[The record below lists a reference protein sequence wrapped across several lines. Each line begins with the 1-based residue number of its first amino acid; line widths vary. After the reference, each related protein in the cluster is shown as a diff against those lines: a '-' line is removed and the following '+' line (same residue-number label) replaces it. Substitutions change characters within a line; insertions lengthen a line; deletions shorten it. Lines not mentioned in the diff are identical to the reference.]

1 MLKPPF
7 TTIMA
12 DDDEVDI
19 LGDFN
24 LENLLTKDENR
35 LASCYDGGVGSDLLH
50 CDYQSS
56 WYLDVGSPPWYER
69 SQLDSFSPLPFS
81 LPLSSSP
88 NNLQWSDPSAAS
100 SSAGNVANWTDKER
114 SLLEEG
120 LELFGRSW
128 SRLSQFIGTK
138 TPHQIKSYLKLN
150 RPSSESEALSISVSS
165 SVDGNIPTATISNEH
180 NISYTE
186 LIDDLQIPASMEE
199 VIAVVSTA
207 KPTIPP
213 SSGNTSR
220 MSEANRNRLKKK
232 RTKPPQ
238 SSKAKRGRPP
248 RASPQKTTLKRGRG
262 RPRKLPGGIT
272 TDHSTD
278 DPKNINVISELTETP
293 RLGEEVVRIRSLS
306 SDDSDVEIDIEDDE
320 DEDKTTLD
328 NRPSSHDTALE
339 KESTLVVKQEPL
351 DFEDIP
357 CPLPDPPEEF
367 LPDVKPELI
376 TEASLKNEGYEPS
389 TSGKESK
396 TLISHQDI
404 LDQIHQ
410 LPPPTHEHTLR
421 PDEILDEERAI
432 HAEFFEGR
440 PAKTPKRYLKIR
452 NHIIDSW
459 LQSKPNYVTKTS
471 VRGGL
476 RNCGDVNCIGRIH
489 SYLEQTGVINFGCE
503 QTRYHHPPQAPVGT
517 SNVSVLKEKV
527 NRELLCIEGMRPRK
541 KKQEI
546 DEDLLGSTEGGY
558 TILHKEDGQ
567 TFLTY
572 NTIVKPKVPR
582 TDNSI
587 KLLYCSQFSNEKP
600 APFTVHLHIG
610 ALFVVDAHS
619 HCSHDA
625 EVMGLLGGELRED
638 SLHIIRAVSCQA
650 SLSSSTH
657 CDMCPVSQSEASD
670 TISKDGLSVVG
681 WYHSHPTFVP
691 NPSLQDLS
699 TQAEM
704 QRWFSDTKAAPF
716 VGLILSP
723 YCSNTSSYASI
734 FRVLVVDPEGESGG
748 TPYRFPVSIVAEDL
762 DVQELLE
769 HVDGTIASMRKPSLD
784 GPPYSFS
791 PDAPVLSCFQ
801 KCMES
806 IRKHMEACQP
816 PLSSVIQKQII
827 EGILTIFR
835 TRCNLES
842 THDNGVS
849 CLIRDT

>member
-1 MLKPPF
+1 
-7 TTIMA
+7 MA

-88 NNLQWSDPSAAS
+88 NNLQWSDPSAGPSSTGNAAS
-100 SSAGNVANWTDKER
+100 WTEKER

-138 TPHQIKSYLKLN
+138 TPHQIKSYMKLA
-150 RPSSESEALSISVSS
+150 RPSSESETLSVSISS
-165 SVDGNIPTATISNEH
+165 SVDGNVQAPTISSGN

-207 KPTIPP
+207 KPTI
-213 SSGNTSR
+213 SSSSTNSSR
-220 MSEANRNRLKKK
+220 ISEANSNRFKK
-232 RTKPPQ
+232 RKTKPPQ
-238 SSKAKRGRPP
+238 TSKAKRGRPP
-248 RASPQKTTLKRGRG
+248 RIPPQKPTLKRGRG
-262 RPRKLPGGIT
+262 RPRKLHGGTT
-272 TDHSTD
+272 TDHSTEN
-278 DPKNINVISELTETP
+278 PKNINVISELTETP
-293 RLGEEVVRIRSLS
+293 GLGEEVVRIRSLS
-306 SDDSDVEIDIEDDE
+306 SDDSDVEIDIEDD
-320 DEDKTTLD
+320 DDDAITSSDDKPLF
-328 NRPSSHDTALE
+328 NNTALE
-339 KESTLVVKQEPL
+339 EETTVIVKQEPVEL
-351 DFEDIP
+351 PEDIP
-357 CPLPDPPEEF
+357 CSLPNSSEE
-367 LPDVKPELI
+367 LLAEVK
-376 TEASLKNEGYEPS
+376 TENATEFSSTEFSLKISSNESS

-396 TLISHQDI
+396 NLISHQDI
-404 LDQIHQ
+404 LDQIHR

-421 PDEILDEERAI
+421 PDEILEEERAI
-432 HAEFFEGR
+432 HSEFFEGR

-503 QTRYHHPPQAPVGT
+503 QTKYHHPPQVHVGSS
-517 SNVSVLKEKV
+517 SNISVLKEKV

-572 NTIVKPKVPR
+572 NTIVKPKVSK
-582 TDNSI
+582 TDTSI

-610 ALFVVDAHS
+610 ALFVVDTHS
-619 HCSHDA
+619 HCSHDT

-723 YCSNTSSYASI
+723 YCANTTSFASI
-734 FRVLVVDPEGESGG
+734 FRVLIVDPEGESGG
-748 TPYRFPVSIVAEDL
+748 TPYRFPVSIVSEDL
-762 DVQELLE
+762 DVEELLE
-769 HVDGTIASMRKPSLD
+769 HVDGTIASMRKPSLE
-784 GPPYSFS
+784 GPPYSHG
-791 PDAPVLSCFQ
+791 PDAPVLSCLQ

-806 IRKHMEACQP
+806 IRKHMETCQP
-816 PLSSVIQKQII
+816 PLSSAIQRRIL
-827 EGILTIFR
+827 EGILDICKA
-835 TRCNLES
+835 RCDFEPAHSSL
-842 THDNGVS
+842 DN
-849 CLIRDT
+849 